1 MGDVARWEG
10 AKENVPLLVARQGSL
25 REVRASNDDGGN
37 APLVEEI
44 PFCVKVSLVNACFN
58 VGIFEQLPERVGIV
72 EAEIRRCENA
82 PLDSPLSQLREY
94 FGEHLN
100 SAGRDECDR
109 KIEAYAIEEFSFDN
123 GEHIACGIVVAE
135 NARRKAVV
143 GLLLGS
149 DEACFE
155 ALSESGLRFFRKLDN
170 VAFNALIHGCL
181 DGVGCV
187 FEDNHT
193 RENVHV
199 ARFGGFRQYGIVG
212 RRWV

>member
-1 MGDVARWEG
+1 MGDAARWEG

-37 APLVEEI
+37 ASLVEEI
-44 PFCVKVSLVNACFN
+44 AFCVKVSLVNARFN
-58 VGIFEQLPERVGIV
+58 VGIFEQLPERVRIV

-109 KIEAYAIEEFSFDN
+109 KIEAHAIEEFPFDN

-135 NARRKAVV
+135 NARCKAVV
-143 GLLLGS
+143 GLLL
-149 DEACFE
+149 
-155 ALSESGLRFFRKLDN
+155 
-170 VAFNALIHGCL
+170 
-181 DGVGCV
+181 
-187 FEDNHT
+187 
-193 RENVHV
+193 
-199 ARFGGFRQYGIVG
+199 
-212 RRWV
+212 

>member
-1 MGDVARWEG
+1 M
-10 AKENVPLLVARQGSL
+10 

-44 PFCVKVSLVNACFN
+44 PFCVEVSLVNACFN

-170 VAFNALIHGCL
+170 VVFNALIHGCL

-187 FEDNHT
+187 FEDNHA